1 MAQSKQ
7 LPGIFKRR
15 AWPWPV
21 VLPVLRWVS
30 GSPGKGE
37 GLRNDGLR
45 PGASPGAAVRTRC
58 SAPPPAVQAG
68 PLPPSPPGALSCWD
82 TCDLV
87 PQPGVTTQIPKRQPS
102 AGGREKPGTTGGARG
117 PLLRTQPGRAPRRRV
132 PPGSRCGFGEQQSR
146 PSCPQPAPP
155 RGFLLSCHPGPGLS
169 PVISHL
175 NCSHTQA
182 LAPTC
187 GPFPPNRTAPALCAQ
202 KSPGARS
209 SRGRRGLGSDGWF
222 PGVGENAPRFSP
234 GRRGGG
240 VRPGVGTA
248 TGRGTQQINA
258 HTCPPSCWIGSC
270 LHPQHPSPG
279 PRTGRK
285 HRGLSVLI
293 QGDSKCRQSCHS
305 QNFLVEP
312 HEHAE
317 HAVSGLSWS
326 SRPAGAEQGM

>member
-240 VRPGVGTA
+240 GSAWGGDGDWEGHPANKRPHVSTVVLDRKLSA
-248 TGRGTQQINA
+248 
-258 HTCPPSCWIGSC
+258 PPTP
-270 LHPQHPSPG
+270 LPG
-279 PRTGRK
+279 PQNREEAQGSLCSHTG
-285 HRGLSVLI
+285 GLQMS
-293 QGDSKCRQSCHS
+293 SKLQ
-305 QNFLVEP
+305 
-312 HEHAE
+312 
-317 HAVSGLSWS
+317 LSEF
-326 SRPAGAEQGM
+326 PCGAPRAC